1 MRELALFFCSVALL
15 FAQDQTRTTTPPD
28 SYHVK
33 GDVPGE
39 SIDAYRKNN
48 PECKDKDTSTRI
60 PNFHLDKES
69 GKWSGM
75 CTTLGESML
84 ITYANAIMQAKLVT
98 FSADRLVQIT
108 YLAKHDAYYE
118 TLKANLIAKFGE
130 PTTKVAKDYQNR
142 MGAHFRGESLE
153 WNNGVSS
160 IALEEYGGDLN
171 TSGIA
176 FSLNEFTKQQKDMQK
191 LKKPS
196 PDM

>member
-1 MRELALFFCSVALL
+1 MRELALVFCSVALL
-15 FAQDQTRTTTPPD
+15 FAQDQTRTTAPLD

-33 GDVPGE
+33 GDVLGDIARTTQSAKTKTP
-39 SIDAYRKNN
+39 A
-48 PECKDKDTSTRI
+48 PECRTSILIR
-60 PNFHLDKES
+60 DR

-84 ITYANAIMQAKLVT
+84 ITYADAIMQAKLVT

-118 TLKANLIAKFGE
+118 MLKANLIAKFGE
-130 PTTKVAKDYQNR
+130 PTTKIAKDYQNR
-142 MGAHFRGESLE
+142 MGDALQRGSLE

-171 TSGIA
+171 TSGVA
-176 FSLNEFTKQQKDMQK
+176 FSLNEFIKQQKDMQK